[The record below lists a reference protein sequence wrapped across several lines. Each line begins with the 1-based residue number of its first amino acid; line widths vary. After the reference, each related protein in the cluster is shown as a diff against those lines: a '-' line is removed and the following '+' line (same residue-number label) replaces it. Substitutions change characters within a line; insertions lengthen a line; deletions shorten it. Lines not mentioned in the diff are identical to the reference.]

1 MRSYLE
7 LAKLHSRHNRRQS
20 YMTIACIFLAVFLVT
35 SVFSMVDFEYMHM
48 SENMIRSHGNWHI
61 LLKNISANEMNE
73 VLKEAD
79 IEESCCYDTLNY
91 NLDEDYLLDGH
102 MLCIVGTEPAFMEM
116 VPGSLLEGH
125 FPEDDSEVLL
135 SLNAKDVFGY
145 SIGDKVVFDTP
156 DEEHTYTICGFIIDT
171 SISLSQDAILS
182 ILNYETFD
190 KITVNGID
198 NERLFEIG
206 IMRNQYG
213 NYKIY
218 RSTPVCSGRC
228 SVRIKTREDL

>member
-79 IEESCCYDTLNY
+79 I
-91 NLDEDYLLDGH
+91 
-102 MLCIVGTEPAFMEM
+102 
-116 VPGSLLEGH
+116 
-125 FPEDDSEVLL
+125 
-135 SLNAKDVFGY
+135 
-145 SIGDKVVFDTP
+145 
-156 DEEHTYTICGFIIDT
+156 
-171 SISLSQDAILS
+171 
-182 ILNYETFD
+182 
-190 KITVNGID
+190 
-198 NERLFEIG
+198 
-206 IMRNQYG
+206 
-213 NYKIY
+213 
-218 RSTPVCSGRC
+218 
-228 SVRIKTREDL
+228 